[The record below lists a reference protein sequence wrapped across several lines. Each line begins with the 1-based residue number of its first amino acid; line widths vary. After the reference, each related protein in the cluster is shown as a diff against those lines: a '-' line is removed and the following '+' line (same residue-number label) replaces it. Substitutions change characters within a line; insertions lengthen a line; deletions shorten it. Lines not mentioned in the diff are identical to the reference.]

1 MILAHESE
9 RRMRMSRRPYDDLLA
24 FLEIARQR
32 SFTRAAAQLGV
43 SPSALSHA
51 MRGLETRLGVRLLTR
66 TTRSVAPTEAGERL
80 LASIGHR
87 FDEIDAEL
95 DALSAWRDTPAG
107 TVRIT
112 TNDDAFDSVLWPKLS
127 RVLPRYPDVKVE
139 FDVSYAL
146 KDIVAER
153 FDAGVRMGEQVEQD
167 MIAVRIGPDLRM
179 ATVGAKAYFAR
190 RPRPKTPKDLTGH
203 ACINLRLPTYGGLYA
218 WEYERDGRPLN
229 VRVDGPLVFNGAP
242 QIIAA
247 CLDGFGLAC
256 LPETMVMAHVRAGRL
271 VRVLEDWCP
280 PFPGYH
286 LYYPSRRQ
294 PSPAFA
300 VIVEALRHGG

>member
-1 MILAHESE
+1 
-9 RRMRMSRRPYDDLLA
+9 MRMSRRPYDDLLA